1 MPNSIASRERLNF
14 LGSSYVGAAGKVRPL
29 YWEPRG
35 RAYRLSLLGAFRLLA
50 PSGERLELGSMKAMA
65 LLALLATAPTGER
78 WRSWLQEKLWG
89 SLESQRAQ
97 AGLRR
102 ELHRLRKL
110 TVPYG
115 VSLLRADFRV
125 VRLNLAV
132 IDVDIRQNLSLNSA
146 EFLEG
151 LEVVGEDHFEDW
163 LTEMRGNLVSVVQ
176 EISDDR
182 HGWGIDF

>member
-1 MPNSIASRERLNF
+1 MPNSIASPERPNF
-14 LGSSYVGAAGKVRPL
+14 FGSSDVGAANKVRPL

-35 RAYRLSLLGAFRLLA
+35 RAYRMSLLGAFRLLA

-89 SLESQRAQ
+89 SLDPQRAQ

-110 TVPYG
+110 TAPYG

-132 IDVDIRQNLSLNSA
+132 IDVDIRQNLNLNSA

-151 LEVVGEDHFEDW
+151 LEVAGEDHFEDW
-163 LTEMRGNLVSVVQ
+163 LTEMRRNLVSVAQ

-182 HGWGIDF
+182 HGWSIDF